1 MVRLYGN
8 CAKCGYWYEETLW
21 IPVGDHDDQSGK
33 TMNEAKDHPCEC
45 GGVVVEVIR

>member
-21 IPVGDHDDQSGK
+21 FSRGDNVVPSE
-33 TMNEAKDHPCEC
+33 MNEAKDHPCEC